1 MNLQELYTYCRE
13 VIEKYPELRDEVMQ
27 HFALAEMESEDD
39 CSSEEHECELS
50 YTDIDALLEQFETQ
64 EEKDIKNGLYGEE

>member
-27 HFALAEMESEDD
+27 HFALAEMECEDD
-39 CSSEEHECELS
+39 CSSEEHEVELS
-50 YTDIDALLEQFETQ
+50 LTDINNAIADYELQ
-64 EEKDIKNGLYGEE
+64 K